1 MSKLKNLSKSSKILY
16 TVAGIVILI
25 PLVLLI
31 YIYFGAKDNAGKP
44 TVGDRF
50 EDSLNPAI
58 TEKQLSELR
67 TALKIDGTEKIEI
80 NLISATLRV
89 NIDTADDASADTI
102 TSIMNQAYDS
112 VNSILPIDT
121 YFTNNK
127 KSTKMY
133 DVEINVY
140 NYIPDETKSADGQ
153 IFMIKTKTAA
163 ASEPNVSVPTTAKN
177 EEVAKKLLEEQ
188 ANAEKGQ

>member
-58 TEKQLSELR
+58 TEKKLSELK

>member
-1 MSKLKNLSKSSKILY
+1 MSKFKNLSKSSKILY

-58 TEKQLSELR
+58 TEKQLSELK

-127 KSTKMY
+127 KSKKMY

>member
-1 MSKLKNLSKSSKILY
+1 MSKFKNLSKSSKILY

-58 TEKQLSELR
+58 TEKQLGELK

-112 VNSILPIDT
+112 VNSILPIET

-153 IFMIKTKTAA
+153 IYMIKTKTAA